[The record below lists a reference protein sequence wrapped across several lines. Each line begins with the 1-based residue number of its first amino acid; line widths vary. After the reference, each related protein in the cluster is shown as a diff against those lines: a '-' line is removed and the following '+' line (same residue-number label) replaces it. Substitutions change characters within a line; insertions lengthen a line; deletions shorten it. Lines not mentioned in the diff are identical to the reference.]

1 MDLNKIDKIVS
12 IYVKDKSN
20 KKAISTLDTVSPMCE
35 KVLTENLDDYE
46 TNKWFNKNSFIIY

>member
-46 TNKWFNKNSFIIY
+46 TNNFINKIDKL